1 MTIPL
6 AHSTSPAL
14 ARPRATTALGYV
26 PRPSLPAANETRSPL
41 GTARDEA
48 FVRGAAAAVSL
59 AVAVAWL
66 DAIARIAALYG

>member
-1 MTIPL
+1 
-6 AHSTSPAL
+6 
-14 ARPRATTALGYV
+14 LGYV